1 MSPLRCISRRALCIR
16 TNGLNLINLIRFFE
30 LRERLLKIKSKTET
44 INEYESTFWELVI
57 ESEKEEEEAMHIK
70 DTQKG

>member
-1 MSPLRCISRRALCIR
+1 MGSISYD
-16 TNGLNLINLIRFFE
+16 FFE
-30 LRERLLKIKSKTET
+30 LRERLLKIKSNTET

-57 ESEKEEEEAMHIK
+57 GSEKEEEAMHIK

>member
-1 MSPLRCISRRALCIR
+1 MHSHELAQSQ
-16 TNGLNLINLIRFFE
+16 RFFE
-30 LRERLLKIKSKTET
+30 LWKRLLKIKSNAQS

-57 ESEKEEEEAMHIK
+57 GSGNEKEVEAMHIK

>member
-16 TNGLNLINLIRFFE
+16 TNGLNLIRFFE